1 MYRFITTV
9 SAFLIGGA
17 HTLQLCNKT
26 IQAAE
31 EVVDGWQDNIE
42 ETLAEQDKLI
52 KDLFDKKKDRSIKRF
67 EYKLRKDY
75 EVALEKGEVPL
86 IAIKVFF
93 PGVAEGESESC
104 AENKRVTSL
113 WDQIGP
119 LSDEYVDN
127 INFNTYLVIRA
138 ENA

>member
-1 MYRFITTV
+1 M
-9 SAFLIGGA
+9 
-17 HTLQLCNKT
+17 
-26 IQAAE
+26 
-31 EVVDGWQDNIE
+31 
-42 ETLAEQDKLI
+42 AEQDKLI

-67 EYKLRKDY
+67 ESKLRKDY
-75 EVALEKGEVPL
+75 KVALEKGEVPL

-104 AENKRVTSL
+104 AENKRVTKL

-119 LSDEYVDN
+119 LSGEYVDN
-127 INFNTYLVIRA
+127 VNFNTYLVIRA